1 MLARQRIPCRLCL
14 STQTST
20 DPQEKPSWGLR
31 IWVVACGVR
40 SHSFRCWEVL
50 GENQVYPQ
58 LAQSSYPDHH
68 LFLRD
73 LSHNLLQTL
82 DIGLL
87 VNLSALVEL

>member
-1 MLARQRIPCRLCL
+1 MLLLARLCP
-14 STQTST
+14 STQTYT
-20 DPQEKPSWGLR
+20 DQQEKPSWGLR
-31 IWVVACGVR
+31 IGVGLVGR
-40 SHSFRCWEVL
+40 ECWESP
-50 GENQVYPQ
+50 GENQICPQ
-58 LAQSSYPDHH
+58 LAQSSYPDYH

>member
-1 MLARQRIPCRLCL
+1 MLLLARLCP
-14 STQTST
+14 STQTYT
-20 DPQEKPSWGLR
+20 DQQEKPSLGLR
-31 IWVVACGVR
+31 IGVGACGAR
-40 SHSFRCWEVL
+40 SHSFRCWEAP
-50 GENQVYPQ
+50 GENQICPQ
-58 LAQSSYPDHH
+58 LAQSSYPDYH